1 MVRNDKAQNFFP
13 GDNGDPA
20 CRYLRRYFV
29 GCYGFF
35 LNSTNNTAAD
45 SFLEQESIIN
55 SLYEA
60 NQVLHRDLYNLE
72 NSASLSYLQLY
83 YPCTPAMKAAIAASD
98 PSYYKETISSS
109 EASIDTSPDAGDTS
123 LASSGQSLCCR

>member
-1 MVRNDKAQNFFP
+1 MIKPKISSRVIMGILLA
-13 GDNGDPA
+13 GICAGI
-20 CRYLRRYFV
+20 FV

-83 YPCTPAMKAAIAASD
+83 YPCTPGYES
-98 PSYYKETISSS
+98 SY
-109 EASIDTSPDAGDTS
+109 
-123 LASSGQSLCCR
+123 CCI